1 MTIYDATMAGLVV
14 AGMIWGAWRGIIW
27 QLASISSLVVGY
39 LVAHQVSPQVAV
51 HFPGEPVVARAQA
64 MLAIYAAVS
73 GGIFLVAWMLR
84 STLRQLRFLAF
95 DRHLGMLMGGLEGAL
110 LGLVGTLFVVS
121 MDPQT
126 RTPIFASP
134 TGRVVCQVMNQ
145 VGPVLPS
152 EAREVLAP
160 FWNNTSGA
168 AVADSGG
175 TVPQTQSQSQA
186 QAQTE
191 ATPSQP
197 PVSPG
202 DSPTSSSSTT
212 AKLESLIEQGESRL
226 GRAIV
231 ETAEKGLQQPG
242 GGNDRTL
249 ERR

>member
-1 MTIYDATMAGLVV
+1 MTLYDATMAGLVL
-14 AGMIWGAWRGIIW
+14 AGMVWGAWRGIIW
-27 QLASISSLVVGY
+27 QLASISSLVLGY
-39 LVAHQVSPQVAV
+39 LVAHQVSPQVAA

-64 MLAIYAAVS
+64 MLAIYVAVS
-73 GGIFLVAWMLR
+73 GGVFLVAWMLR

-121 MDPQT
+121 MDPRA

-145 VGPVLPS
+145 VGPVLPA

-160 FWNNTSGA
+160 FWSASAG

-175 TVPQTQSQSQA
+175 TGAVTQTGSQTQSQSQ
-186 QAQTE
+186 TE
-191 ATPSQP
+191 AAPSQGPVP
-197 PVSPG
+197 PGESPA
-202 DSPTSSSSTT
+202 SATT
-212 AKLESLIEQGESRL
+212 AKLESLIEEGESRL

-231 ETAEKGLQQPG
+231 ETAEKALQQPG
-242 GGNDRTL
+242 AGNDRVL